1 MPALE
6 TEALYLSTE
15 QVQPGQQQCLAS
27 TLSPPPCLSLDLE
40 DPPLEVRGEL
50 SLPPSESLASPA
62 LPARGQGGP
71 VAAVTSLQAPA
82 QFPLGTDRLLSC
94 RQLNSHWIETAA
106 VTDQEQF
113 NL

>member
-1 MPALE
+1 MTALE

-50 SLPPSESLASPA
+50 SLPSTESLASPG
-62 LPARGQGGP
+62 LPTRGQRGP
-71 VAAVTSLQAPA
+71 VAAVALMQAPA
-82 QFPLGTDRLLSC
+82 QFPLGNQTGF
-94 RQLNSHWIETAA
+94 SH
-106 VTDQEQF
+106 VGS
-113 NL
+113 